1 MSCEVGPEYFLNER
15 QKRFVNE
22 YIKDLNGTR
31 AYRKVYQCKNDETAA
46 VCASQLL
53 RNPNVKEYLDIKL
66 KDREKR
72 LEITQDRVLKELAKI
87 GFANITNFT
96 DVVDIP
102 YEVDK
107 IDEDGTIIG
116 KETKYYKGL
125 RLYNTEDI
133 TEDELSALQEI
144 KEGKHG
150 ITVKMHD
157 KVRALEQLGRHLGM
171 FNDKLDVNTKV
182 DLTAISNLTTEEIR
196 KLIQE

>member
-15 QKRFVNE
+15 QKRFINE

-46 VCASQLL
+46 VNASKLL
-53 RNPNVKEYLDIKL
+53 SNPKAKEYLEIRL
-66 KDREKR
+66 KEREKR
-72 LEITQDRVLKELAKI
+72 LEITQDKVLKELAKI
-87 GFANITNFT
+87 GFANITNFA

-102 YEVDK
+102 YTVDK
-107 IDEDGTIIG
+107 KDEEGNVIG
-116 KETKYYKGL
+116 EETKYYKGL

-133 TEDELSALQEI
+133 TEDELAALQEI

-157 KVRALEQLGRHLGM
+157 KVRALEQIGRHLGM
-171 FNDKLDVNTKV
+171 FNDKLDISGNV
-182 DLTAISNLTTEEIR
+182 DLTAISDMTTDEIR

>member
-15 QKRFVNE
+15 QKRFINE

-46 VCASQLL
+46 VNASKLL
-53 RNPNVKEYLDIKL
+53 SNPKAKEYLEMKL

-72 LEITQDRVLKELAKI
+72 LEITQDKVLKELAKI

-102 YEVDK
+102 YTVDK
-107 IDEDGTIIG
+107 KDKEGNVIG
-116 KETKYYKGL
+116 EETKYYKGL

-133 TEDELSALQEI
+133 TEDELAALQEI
-144 KEGKHG
+144 KEGKQG

-157 KVRALEQLGRHLGM
+157 KVRALEQIGRHLGM
-171 FNDKLDVNTKV
+171 FNDKLDISGNV
-182 DLTAISNLTTEEIR
+182 DLTAISNMTTEEIK

>member
-15 QKRFVNE
+15 QKRFINE

-31 AYRKVYQCKNDETAA
+31 AYRKVYKCKDDDVAKAN
-46 VCASQLL
+46 ASRLL
-53 RNPNVKEYLDIKL
+53 SNANVKKLLEIKL

-102 YEVDK
+102 YEAD
-107 IDEDGTIIG
+107 ITDEEGKVIG
-116 KETKYYKGL
+116 KETKYHKGL

-133 TEDELSALQEI
+133 TEDELAALQEI

-182 DLTAISNLTTEEIR
+182 DLTAIAELTTEEIR
-196 KLIQE
+196 ELINK